1 MFSVWDCAA
10 CGGRGACLG
19 SGRLAVPVPTLVH
32 REEHAAEVG
41 WEEPRAGRLQ
51 LSYMLQKQWRPELV
65 VGGGIDGISGAMEA
79 AAQDWSSGA
88 STAGAYAGL
97 VRH

>member
-1 MFSVWDCAA
+1 MQ
-10 CGGRGACLG
+10 
-19 SGRLAVPVPTLVH
+19 
-32 REEHAAEVG
+32 
-41 WEEPRAGRLQ
+41 LQ